1 MSENRTHS
9 PDESERA
16 NAGLATRVCELVRA
30 CCSGL
35 WIESHEHEDA
45 LRELAELAAAQDWTL
60 AVWSAESGLRGA
72 GADPLGAAAGDGP
85 EDADEAADPLVAV
98 RALTQLADGRR
109 PVLLVLVNLHRF
121 LHRAELVQALAEHIG
136 WGKRQRATLVVLAP
150 VVDVPVELQRLLVV
164 IEHPLPDR
172 EQLRQI
178 GREIATEPGEW
189 PEGEQEMAVL
199 DAASG
204 LTRLEAEN
212 AFSLALVRHGRV
224 AAEAVWELK
233 TAALRTGGLLQVWRA
248 KDGFDALGGLGALKA
263 FCRRSLL
270 CSSRDDRDRR
280 ARGVLLLG
288 VPGTGKSAFARA
300 LGHETGRPTLFLD
313 VGALMGSLVGQTEQN
328 VRRALQ
334 TADAMAPCILFVD
347 ELEKALS
354 GAMTSGRTDSGVT
367 ARLFGTLLT
376 WLSEHTSDVYFVG
389 TCNDVSKLPP
399 EFSRAE
405 RFDAVFFL
413 DLPGRTAKDAIW
425 ELYQRRFGLPEQPRP
440 DDTDWTGAEI
450 RACCRL
456 AALLDLP
463 LTAAAQ
469 NVVPVAVTAADAVE
483 QLRRWADGRCLD
495 AERPGRY
502 RRPER
507 LENNAPGTPSARRR
521 PTRRR

>member
-1 MSENRTHS
+1 MFLTLPS
-9 PDESERA
+9 
-16 NAGLATRVCELVRA
+16 ATGEGVDGGSRPAVELVSP
-30 CCSGL
+30 CC
-35 WIESHEHEDA
+35 
-45 LRELAELAAAQDWTL
+45 
-60 AVWSAESGLRGA
+60 RGC
-72 GADPLGAAAGDGP
+72 
-85 EDADEAADPLVAV
+85 E
-98 RALTQLADGRR
+98 
-109 PVLLVLVNLHRF
+109 
-121 LHRAELVQALAEHIG
+121 HRAELVQALAEHIG

-150 VVDVPVELQRLLVV
+150 VVEVPVELQRLLVV
-164 IEHPLPDR
+164 IEHSLPDR

-224 AAEAVWELK
+224 AAESIWELK

-248 KDGFDALGGLGALKA
+248 EDGFDALGGLGALKA

-354 GAMTSGRTDSGVT
+354 GAMASGRTDSGGT

-469 NVVPVAVTAADAVE
+469 NVVPVAVTAAAAVE

-502 RRPER
+502 RGSSGCYLLTRELSNARHGTLRSRSQRATGPQQEHGRMFAICLTRGEDPLRRHRRKEVPEKSALRGPNSRPCR
-507 LENNAPGTPSARRR
+507 GSLPGAEAVG
-521 PTRRR
+521 